1 MNKVCI
7 SLKNFVN
14 SFQKIKHRRRKK
26 IILGEEKRLGNFDF
40 KNDLENECFGS
51 KLNLSNE
58 KIGEKGTAYILFYI
72 KKNISLKNFL
82 NSFQNIKN

>member
-58 KIGEKGTAYILFYI
+58 KIGEKC
-72 KKNISLKNFL
+72 ISLKNFFL
-82 NSFQNIKN
+82 IHSKI

>member
-40 KNDLENECFGS
+40 KNNLENECFGS

-58 KIGEKGTAYILFYI
+58 KIGEKC
-72 KKNISLKNFL
+72 ISLKNVL

>member
-58 KIGEKGTAYILFYI
+58 KIGKQFREGWFNHFYP
-72 KKNISLKNFL
+72 KVNAKA
-82 NSFQNIKN
+82 